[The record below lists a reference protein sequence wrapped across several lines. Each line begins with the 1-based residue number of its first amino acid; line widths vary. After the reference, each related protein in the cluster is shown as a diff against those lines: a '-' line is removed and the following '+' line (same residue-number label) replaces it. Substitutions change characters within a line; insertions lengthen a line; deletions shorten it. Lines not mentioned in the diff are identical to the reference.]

1 MLISPER
8 KVSQRS
14 DTSQN
19 DHKSKGY
26 PPKPSEAFTLQK
38 APCAAA
44 FERVFQKFDF
54 PALVERCLTQFVR
67 VLPYEILVLAS
78 APPPPP
84 GPNRVNILRQNKTSF
99 DIGNVLSISPFSLPF
114 LFIFWFSLHFLSAW
128 LPGCHNLCNPGLKT
142 FANYLRV
149 LVSVSKTSQELRML
163 SRSLSVY

>member
-1 MLISPER
+1 MLITPER

-78 APPPPP
+78 APPLPLVLT
-84 GPNRVNILRQNKTSF
+84 GLTFCDKIRQ
-99 DIGNVLSISPFSLPF
+99 VLI
-114 LFIFWFSLHFLSAW
+114 
-128 LPGCHNLCNPGLKT
+128 
-142 FANYLRV
+142 
-149 LVSVSKTSQELRML
+149 
-163 SRSLSVY
+163 

>member
-1 MLISPER
+1 MLITPER

-67 VLPYEILVLAS
+67 VLPYEILVLLT
-78 APPPPP
+78 
-84 GPNRVNILRQNKTSF
+84 I
-99 DIGNVLSISPFSLPF
+99 
-114 LFIFWFSLHFLSAW
+114 FIFFRRNEIISLGKKRSA
-128 LPGCHNLCNPGLKT
+128 LFQTNN
-142 FANYLRV
+142 
-149 LVSVSKTSQELRML
+149 
-163 SRSLSVY
+163 